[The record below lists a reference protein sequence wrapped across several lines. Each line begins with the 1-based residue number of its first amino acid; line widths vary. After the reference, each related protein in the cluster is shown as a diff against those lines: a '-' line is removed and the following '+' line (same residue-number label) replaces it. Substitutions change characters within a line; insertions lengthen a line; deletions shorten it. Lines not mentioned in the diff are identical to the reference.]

1 MSETCSIN
9 CITIDAILG
18 QVSLATFQSGGLFV
32 IIPRRWKLV
41 RFAVIYQLHGKEFE
55 QITRICDCAYK
66 TYNTIHMYAVYG
78 WWVSFCVFVCL
89 TIHPY
94 SMHTVGYS
102 AHCLHTIRCKSKSA
116 ASGNALESGLNSVPF
131 PVRTFVP
138 IPIAIPDSVSDRTFA
153 YRLSGVLTR
162 QEKGRT

>member
-1 MSETCSIN
+1 M
-9 CITIDAILG
+9 
-18 QVSLATFQSGGLFV
+18 
-32 IIPRRWKLV
+32 PYLV
-41 RFAVIYQLHGKEFE
+41 RFHWQLFSLAAYSSSSPESETGSICSNLSTSW
-55 QITRICDCAYK
+55 QRIR
-66 TYNTIHMYAVYG
+66 TNHPHMWLRIQNTQYIHMYAVYG

-102 AHCLHTIRCKSKSA
+102 AHCLHTIRYKSKSA

-131 PVRTFVP
+131 PVRTFVPIP

-162 QEKGRT
+162 QEKGRTWA